1 MRHRRRPVTVVP
13 AGIVELAAVQLAGV
27 QVEAG
32 RDFPAPGLAG
42 TGLHV
47 AAVGVDPLLHADQA
61 AADARGGRRGAAR
74 AVIVDVDAQLAG
86 QVLQPHRGPGA
97 RAAVLEGVGQGLL
110 HQPVHGELHPR
121 GHVRGGPVDLQ
132 RGVQPGR
139 PDLVDEQIELGQVR
153 DRLEALAGVLAGPL
167 AQHAEQPAGIGQGP
181 APGGRHRAHDLGGPL
196 RGGGRR
202 RDRRVAQGDH
212 DREVMGDD
220 VVHLPGD
227 PGPLGGR
234 GEGPLLIPLAFQA
247 FRAVAQ
253 FGQVG
258 PAGGRVQAEPE
269 GGRDHAGNEDRVE
282 PPAAAR
288 EQQQPDDHPQLE
300 QARAHERVPAW
311 PQRGHGVQG
320 DEQGRAVDGVGPE
333 TDAGV
338 QGQHHGEYRD
348 RPDPADHERR
358 GRQGQQQEDGRHV
371 PAGVVV
377 DGGWACRRDGHQGD
391 QHVEYPAGR

>member
-1 MRHRRRPVTVVP
+1 M
-13 AGIVELAAVQLAGV
+13 
-27 QVEAG
+27 EAG

-61 AADARGGRRGAAR
+61 AADARGGRGGGAR

-86 QVLQPHRGPGA
+86 QVLQPHGGTGA
-97 RAAVLEGVGQGLL
+97 CPAMLEGVGQGLL
-110 HQPVHGELHPR
+110 HQPVHGELHPG
-121 GHVRGGPVDLQ
+121 GHVGGGPVDLQ

-153 DRLEALAGVLAGPL
+153 DGLKALAGVLPGML

-202 RDRRVAQGDH
+202 RDRRIAQGDH

-234 GEGPLLIPLAFQA
+234 GQGPLLIPLAFQA

-258 PAGGRVQAEPE
+258 PAGGRVQAQPE
-269 GGRDHAGNEDRVE
+269 GGGDHAGREDRIE

-288 EQQQPDDHPQLE
+288 EQQQPDDHSQLE
-300 QARAHERVPAW
+300 QARAHERVPAR
-311 PQRGHGVQG
+311 PQRGHRVQG
-320 DEQGRAVDGVGPE
+320 DEQGRAVDGVGPQA
-333 TDAGV
+333 DAGV
-338 QGQHHGEYRD
+338 QGQHHAEHRD
-348 RPDPADHERR
+348 RPEPADQQRR
-358 GRQGQQQEDGRHV
+358 GRQGQQADGRQV
-371 PAGVVV
+371 RNEIAVGR
-377 DGGWACRRDGHQGD
+377 GRARRDHGQQGD